1 MQHTLIAVF
10 DKRAD
15 AERARDALR
24 AAGFSGAEVRQDGA
38 AGDAAAGDA
47 AAAQPGGHRFG
58 AGIRHFF
65 ADLFGAADN
74 AESSRYNAAV
84 SRGQHV
90 LTLVAVDEHEIER
103 AADIVERHGPV
114 DIDEETG
121 GRFVVGAPMAGTG
134 QVTAPGM
141 SQQAAGAAGLQGG
154 AAGALQGQPQQG
166 QSQQGQPQQGQSQQ
180 RESAILP
187 AIEEALRAGTR
198 AVRRGGVRIY
208 HRLVDAPAAN
218 DGGAPGPAT
227 GPGAQAVDDGGAP
240 AASAAPVGSVDT
252 TAGKGVAAAGP
263 ATGAGSGIGAPAA
276 GDLAEAAPGGA
287 GAGTGTE
294 GYFRQHYISIYAGSG
309 RSYDDYLPAY
319 SYGLGKASEASYR
332 GRAWDDVEADLRR
345 DWEVKHP
352 GSAWEHFKAA
362 VRHGWEK
369 ITG

>member
-38 AGDAAAGDA
+38 AGDAAA
-47 AAAQPGGHRFG
+47 AQRAGHRFG

-65 ADLFGAADN
+65 ADLFGAADT

-134 QVTAPGM
+134 PVTAPGM
-141 SQQAAGAAGLQGG
+141 SQQAAGAAGMQGG
-154 AAGALQGQPQQG
+154 AAGA
-166 QSQQGQPQQGQSQQ
+166 QQGQPQQGQSQQ

-198 AVRRGGVRIY
+198 AVRRGGVRVY
-208 HRLVDAPAAN
+208 HRLVDAPTAN
-218 DGGAPGPAT
+218 DAGAPGSAT
-227 GPGAQAVDDGGAP
+227 GQGAKAVDNGGAP
-240 AASAAPVGSVDT
+240 AASAVSAASGGSVDAT
-252 TAGKGVAAAGP
+252 VGNGVAAGP
-263 ATGAGSGIGAPAA
+263 ATGAG
-276 GDLAEAAPGGA
+276 
-287 GAGTGTE
+287 TGTE
-294 GYFRQHYISIYAGSG
+294 SYFRQHYISIYASSG
-309 RSYDDYLPAY
+309 GSYDDYLPAY
-319 SYGLGKASEASYR
+319 SYGLGKAYEASYR
-332 GRAWDDVEADLRR
+332 GRAWDEVEADLRR

>member
-10 DKRAD
+10 EKRAD
-15 AERARDALR
+15 AERARGALR

-38 AGDAAAGDA
+38 ATAPAAGDA

-141 SQQAAGAAGLQGG
+141 SQQAASAAGLQGG
-154 AAGALQGQPQQG
+154 AAGAQQGPQQA
-166 QSQQGQPQQGQSQQ
+166 QSQQGQSQQ

-218 DGGAPGPAT
+218 DAGAPGPVT

-240 AASAAPVGSVDT
+240 TASAAPVGSGGT
-252 TAGKGVAAAGP
+252 TVGNGVAAAGP
-263 ATGAGSGIGAPAA
+263 ATGAGSGIGAPGA
-276 GDLAEAAPGGA
+276 GDLAEAAPGGAGTGAGA

-345 DWEVKHP
+345 DWEIKHP